1 MSQNFRFPM
10 IYAICPLSVIP
21 VRAQASEKSEMV
33 TQLLFGEVVE
43 IIKLTPRLA
52 SLSSGW
58 AQVRCIWDDYVGW
71 VSEKQL
77 TILVETDE
85 SLKLNEQSYAISFE
99 LCQAAM
105 SEDYSIPITLGA
117 TLPQFDGI
125 QLKLA
130 DKRFTF
136 SGQAINPQQIT
147 PTADFL
153 LKIARKYLFTPYLWG
168 GKSPFGIDC
177 SGFVQMCFKMLNI
190 RIPRDAYQQVE
201 VGEIVDFVQQA
212 QPGDLAFFDNAAGNI
227 VHVGIVMANSMIIH
241 ASGRVRID
249 HLDHYGIFNE
259 ETKKY
264 SHKLRIV
271 KRILS
276 DTPLSQYPINESV
289 QQVLAEPILDNNLK
303 LF

>member
-1 MSQNFRFPM
+1 M
-10 IYAICPLSVIP
+10 IYAICPLSMIP
-21 VRAQASEKSEMV
+21 IRAQASEKSEMV

-43 IIKLTPRLA
+43 IIKLSPRVA

-58 AQVRCIWDDYVGW
+58 VQVRCIWDDYVGW
-71 VSEKQL
+71 VSDKQL
-77 TILVETDE
+77 IELTETNDLFPE
-85 SLKLNEQSYAISFE
+85 NQMPFAISFE
-99 LCQAAM
+99 HCHAAM
-105 SEDYSIPITLGA
+105 AEDFSIPITLGA
-117 TLPQFDGI
+117 TLPHFDGI

-130 DKRFTF
+130 DKKFTF

-153 LKIARKYLFTPYLWG
+153 LKIARKYLYAPYLWG

-177 SGFVQMCFKMLNI
+177 SGLVQMCFKMLNI

-227 VHVGIVMANSMIIH
+227 IHVGIVMSNSMIIH

-271 KRILS
+271 KRILP
-276 DTPLSQYPINESV
+276 DAPLSQYPINESV
-289 QQVLAEPILDNNLK
+289 QQILAEPIPDNNLK

>member
-1 MSQNFRFPM
+1 M

-21 VRAQASEKSEMV
+21 IRAQASEKSEMV

-43 IIKLTPRLA
+43 IIKLSTRVA

-58 AQVRCIWDDYVGW
+58 VQVRCIWDDYTGW
-71 VSEKQL
+71 ISEKQL
-77 TILVETDE
+77 VILTDYNE
-85 SLKLNEQSYAISFE
+85 DLKLEQQPYSISFE
-99 LCQAAM
+99 HCHAAM
-105 SEDYSIPITLGA
+105 TEDFSIPITLGA
-117 TLPQFDGI
+117 TLPNFDGI
-125 QLKLA
+125 QLRLA
-130 DKRFTF
+130 DKKFTF

-147 PTADFL
+147 PSADFL
-153 LKIARKYLFTPYLWG
+153 LKIARKYLYAPYLWG

-177 SGFVQMCFKMLNI
+177 SGLVQMCYKMMNI

-201 VGEIVDFVQQA
+201 VGRVVDFVQQA

-227 VHVGIVMANSMIIH
+227 IHVGIVMSNSMIIH

-271 KRILS
+271 KRILI
-276 DTPLSQYPINESV
+276 DMPLSQYPINESV
-289 QQVLAEPILDNNLK
+289 QQILAEPMPDNNLK

>member
-1 MSQNFRFPM
+1 M

-21 VRAQASEKSEMV
+21 IRLQANEKSEMV

-43 IIKLTPRLA
+43 IIKLSPRVASLA
-52 SLSSGW
+52 SGW
-58 AQVRCIWDDYVGW
+58 VQVRCLWDDYVGW
-71 VSEKQL
+71 VNEKQL
-77 TILVETDE
+77 LILSEATTET
-85 SLKLNEQSYAISFE
+85 KLTEQAFAMCYE
-99 LCQAAM
+99 HCHAAM
-105 SEDYSIPITLGA
+105 AEDYSIPITLGA
-117 TLPQFDGI
+117 TLPLFDGI

-130 DKRFTF
+130 DRKFTF
-136 SGQAINPQQIT
+136 SGQAINPQQII

-153 LKIARKYLFTPYLWG
+153 LKIARKYLFAPYLWG

-177 SGFVQMCFKMLNI
+177 SGLVQMCYKMLNI
-190 RIPRDAYQQVE
+190 RMPRDAYQQVE
-201 VGEIVDFVQQA
+201 VGRVVDFVQQA

-227 VHVGIVMANSMIIH
+227 IHVGIVMANSMIIH

-259 ETKKY
+259 ELKKY

-271 KRILS
+271 KRILP
-276 DTPLSQYPINESV
+276 DAPLSQYPINENV
-289 QQVLAEPILDNNLK
+289 QQILAEPMPDNNLK